1 MRNFTNKELK
11 ELFDG
16 RRVSS
21 VLPYENL
28 EAGSEMNKLIKE
40 GNGRLSISGT
50 QEKYAVVE
58 ESGALRL
65 TYKMNPAGLSSSLSR
80 LTDVSCFRKICRPMS
95 C

>member
-40 GNGRLSISGT
+40 GNGRLSISGA
-50 QEKYAVVE
+50 QE
-58 ESGALRL
+58 
-65 TYKMNPAGLSSSLSR
+65 
-80 LTDVSCFRKICRPMS
+80 
-95 C
+95 